1 MKTLSHNEL
10 KERYQETGLT
20 SHMEDY
26 MEAIAMLM
34 VDNRVVR
41 VKDIAKKLDIKMPS
55 VTAALNKLKD
65 MELIEYEKYGFIE
78 LTEKGEQVANNV
90 YNKHTCL
97 SEFFEKILLMTPE
110 NADSEACRVEHD
122 LDTETCI
129 RLHRFLDFFNQE
141 AEGKEG
147 WIDRL
152 RTILPKE

>member
-1 MKTLSHNEL
+1 MKTYSHSEL
-10 KERYQETGLT
+10 QQRYQDTGLT

-78 LTEKGEQVANNV
+78 LTEKGEQIANNV
-90 YNKHTCL
+90 YNKHTCI
-97 SEFFEKILLMTPE
+97 SEFFEKILLMNPE
-110 NADSEACRVEHD
+110 NADSEACRVEHA

-129 RLHRFLDFFNQE
+129 RIHKFLEFFDGE
-141 AEGKEG
+141 DEKSSEWISRLKKILTAE
-147 WIDRL
+147 
-152 RTILPKE
+152 